1 MCKVAY
7 PLFSHYE
14 KVDVNTCAVYMLTSV
29 NILGFEGCI
38 HTHIQHYKEL
48 LVTTLGFFLLITFS

>member
-14 KVDVNTCAVYMLTSV
+14 QVDVNTCAVYMLTSV
-29 NILGFEGCI
+29 NILGFEACI
-38 HTHIQHYKEL
+38 HTHTQHYKEL